1 MTEANINGG
10 VGTLIR
16 AKPQGRPVRKEL
28 LEGFKLH
35 PVGVEIRDWV
45 DQRTWFEFG
54 KLLQRIEYAWQWIVA
69 DWLAFGDHKYGDQ
82 VYQSAT
88 RLFGKSPR
96 SWEDYAYIAR
106 NVQISERS
114 EFLPVLTHKPVVRFD
129 GNRKL
134 QRTLLVVAEE
144 HGISAVR
151 DHAGLVKER
160 DEGEVLGRAGEMV
173 DPARGDRGRMLV
185 EEIIE
190 DREIVHGDVGYAS
203 SSGIVVARLAYY
215 FGRNAGHDGKRRH
228 VLGHHSPCADD
239 CALADRNTGQYR
251 RVRSD
256 RGALADAC
264 LDYLPVGL
272 GLSRSVRVGRAGV
285 NVVREHHAVPD
296 EDLVLDRDPLADER
310 VRRDLAMG
318 ADRCVL
324 LNLDEGADLRLVT
337 DLAAVKIDER
347 FMEDSDIAAE
357 ID

>member
-106 NVQISERS
+106 NAQISERS

-144 HGISAVR
+144 HGLSKSLFEAVIELHLKGKSYQHLLPSQVTPLAR
-151 DHAGLVKER
+151 ARLRAEKER
-160 DEGEVLGRAGEMV
+160 ERVEKRVRAGGGDEWLQY
-173 DPARGDRGRMLV
+173 AREQAEGWKGLFA
-185 EEIIE
+185 ELT
-190 DREIVHGDVGYAS
+190 
-203 SSGIVVARLAYY
+203 AR
-215 FGRNAGHDGKRRH
+215 
-228 VLGHHSPCADD
+228 
-239 CALADRNTGQYR
+239 
-251 RVRSD
+251 
-256 RGALADAC
+256 
-264 LDYLPVGL
+264 
-272 GLSRSVRVGRAGV
+272 SRSA
-285 NVVREHHAVPD
+285 
-296 EDLVLDRDPLADER
+296 
-310 VRRDLAMG
+310 
-318 ADRCVL
+318 
-324 LNLDEGADLRLVT
+324 
-337 DLAAVKIDER
+337 
-347 FMEDSDIAAE
+347 
-357 ID
+357 